1 MTGQG
6 RRGPRRPVADGKP
19 VGLTFGLLARKEE
32 EVKMKVIQKVL
43 VVNCGSSSL
52 KFQLFDMKGEQM
64 LCKGLVERIGID
76 GSRLVY
82 TKTGCEKVVREIA
95 MKNHVEAIQQVMAV
109 LTDPEIGVIKSL
121 KELDAIGHRVVHGG
135 DKFSVPA
142 KITAAAKKLI
152 QKCVP
157 LAPLH
162 NPANLQGIEACE
174 KAAKGVP
181 NVGVFDTAFHQ
192 TMPGCAYEYALPR
205 AVSRKYGI
213 RKYGF
218 HGTSH
223 KFITLAAAE
232 WLKKPVKK
240 VNLVTCH
247 LGNGSSLAA
256 VKNGECLD
264 TTMGL
269 TPLDGMIM
277 GTRSGTVDPGVL
289 FFLGK
294 QGYTLEQLDKLL
306 NKESGFQGMTGAFG
320 GDTRD
325 VVAKANKKDI
335 DAVEAMEAFGHRAAL
350 FVGGYNTLIGGADA
364 IVMAGGI
371 GENAADLR
379 EQIVKRLGALGV
391 KLDKKANKAMFG
403 GKSGLISTKDSK
415 IPVIVIPTNEELMI
429 ARETVAVLSK

>member
-1 MTGQG
+1 M
-6 RRGPRRPVADGKP
+6 AK
-19 VGLTFGLLARKEE
+19 KIE
-32 EVKMKVIQKVL
+32 KVL

-52 KFQLFDMKGEQM
+52 KFQLFDMRGEQM
-64 LCKGLVERIGID
+64 LCKGLVERIGIA

-82 TKTGCEKVVREIA
+82 TKTGCEKIVREVP
-95 MKNHVEAIQQVMAV
+95 MKNHVEAIAQVMSV
-109 LTDPEIGVIKSL
+109 LCDPACGVVKSL
-121 KELDAIGHRVVHGG
+121 AEIDAIGHRVVH
-135 DKFSVPA
+135 DAATFAEPA
-142 KITAAAKKLI
+142 KITVAAKKAI
-152 QKCVP
+152 AKCAR

-181 NVGVFDTAFHQ
+181 NVAVFDTAFHQ
-192 TMPGCAYEYALPR
+192 TMPGCAYTYAIPR
-205 AVSRKYGI
+205 AVARKFGI

-223 KFITLAAAE
+223 KYITQAAAA
-232 WLKKPVKK
+232 WLQKPLKR

-247 LGNGSSLAA
+247 LGNGSSIAA
-256 VKNGECLD
+256 VKNGQCMD
-264 TTMGL
+264 TTMGF
-269 TPLDGMIM
+269 TPLDGLIM
-277 GTRSGTVDPGVL
+277 GTRSGTIDPAVL

-294 QGYTLEQLDKLL
+294 NGYTLEQMDKLL
-306 NKESGFQGMTGAFG
+306 NKESGFQGLTGAFG

-325 VVAKANKKDI
+325 VVAKA
-335 DAVEAMEAFGHRAAL
+335 DADDLDAIEALEAFGHRAA
-350 FVGGYNTLIGGADA
+350 FYIGGYNTLIGGADA

-371 GENAADLR
+371 GENAAELR

-391 KLDKKANKAMFG
+391 KLDKKANKAIRG

-429 ARETVAVLSK
+429 ARETVATLAGN

>member
-1 MTGQG
+1 
-6 RRGPRRPVADGKP
+6 
-19 VGLTFGLLARKEE
+19 
-32 EVKMKVIQKVL
+32 MKAIQKVL

-52 KFQLFDMKGEQM
+52 KFQLFDMKGEKM
-64 LCKGLVERIGID
+64 LCKGLVERIGIA

-82 TKTGCEKVVREIA
+82 TKTGCEKVIREIE

-109 LTDPEIGVIKSL
+109 LTDAEIGVIKSL

-135 DKFSVPA
+135 DKFSAPA

-181 NVGVFDTAFHQ
+181 NVGVFYTAFHQ
-192 TMPGCAYEYALPR
+192 TMPGCAYQYALPR
-205 AVSRKYGI
+205 DVARKYGL

-223 KFITLAAAE
+223 KFITQAAAA
-232 WLKKPVKK
+232 WLKKPLKK

-247 LGNGSSLAA
+247 LGNGSSIAA
-256 VKNGECLD
+256 VKGGECLD

-269 TPLDGMIM
+269 TPLDGLVM

-294 QGYTLEQLDKLL
+294 QGYTLEQLDKML
-306 NKESGFQGMTGAFG
+306 NTESGFQGLTGAFG

-325 VVAKANKKDI
+325 VVAKSAKGEI
-335 DAVEAMEAFGHRAAL
+335 DAVEALEAFGHRAAL

-371 GENAADLR
+371 GENTADLR
-379 EQIVKRLGALGV
+379 EQIIKRLGALGV
-391 KLDKKANKAMFG
+391 KIDKKANKSICG
-403 GKSGLISTKDSK
+403 GKSGVITTKDSK
-415 IPVIVIPTNEELMI
+415 IPVVVIPTNEELMI
-429 ARETVAVLSK
+429 ARETVQVLSK